1 MALLHVE
8 NLRKSFGG
16 LMAVKDLSFHVEAG
30 EILGLIGPNGAGKST
45 VFNLIMGSLK
55 PDRGQI
61 FFKGQEITHWPTYK
75 IVNAGI
81 ARVFQIA
88 RYFPRKTVYEN
99 VEIAALPNE
108 IFVRAGDPVT
118 KTLTCCVRT
127 GLCGHTALTPP
138 CGHPS
143 PVSHHGRGAGGEG
156 LTNSERC
163 TCRAELPG
171 MLPQGGLRR
180 LELARAIGTDPEL
193 LLLDEPFAGLSPQ
206 EVDEI
211 SQLIASLRNEGQTI
225 VLVDHNMRGVMRLVD
240 RIVVLCFGEKI
251 AEGTPE
257 EVARN
262 PQVQEAYLAGGGF

>member
-1 MALLHVE
+1 MVLLQVE

-45 VFNLIMGSLK
+45 VFNLIMGMLK
-55 PDRGQI
+55 PDIGNI
-61 FFKGQEITHWPTYK
+61 LFKGRDITGWPTYK
-75 IVNAGI
+75 IVDAGI

-99 VEIAALPNE
+99 VEISAIPNE
-108 IFVRAGDPVT
+108 IFVRAGDPAT
-118 KTLTCCVRT
+118 KTLTCCART
-127 GLCGHTALTPP
+127 GLCTNEHCP
-138 CGHPS
+138 
-143 PVSHHGRGAGGEG
+143 GGD
-156 LTNSERC
+156 LC
-163 TCRAELPG
+163 ICRSELPG

-193 LLLDEPFAGLSPQ
+193 LLLDEPFAGLSHS

-211 SQLIASLRNEGQTI
+211 SHLIASLRDEGQTI

-240 RIVVLCFGEKI
+240 RIVVLCFGEKL
-251 AEGTPE
+251 AEGSPE

-262 PQVQEAYLAGGGF
+262 PQVQEAYLAGGGL

>member
-1 MALLHVE
+1 MTLLRVE

-16 LMAVKDLSFHVEAG
+16 LMAVKDLSFHVEKG

-45 VFNLIMGSLK
+45 VFNLIMGRLK
-55 PDRGQI
+55 PDRGRI
-61 FFKGQEITHWPTYK
+61 FFKDHEITHWPTYK
-75 IVNAGI
+75 IVDAGI

-88 RYFPRKTVYEN
+88 QYFPRKTVYQN
-99 VEIAALPNE
+99 VEISAIPNE
-108 IFVRAGDPVT
+108 IFIRAPDPT
-118 KTLTCCVRT
+118 LKTIQSCART
-127 GLCGHTALTPP
+127 GLCPAEH
-138 CGHPS
+138 S
-143 PVSHHGRGAGGEG
+143 PDDD
-156 LTNSERC
+156 RC
-163 TCRAELPG
+163 LCRTELPG

-193 LLLDEPFAGLSPQ
+193 LLLDEPFAGLSPS

-211 SQLIASLRNEGQTI
+211 SHLIESLRDEGQTI

-240 RIVVLCFGEKI
+240 RIVVLCFGEKL

-262 PQVQEAYLAGGGF
+262 PQVQEAYLAGGGL

>member
-1 MALLHVE
+1 MALLEVKK
-8 NLRKSFGG
+8 LRKSFGG
-16 LMAVKDLSFHVEAG
+16 LMAVKDLSFHVESG
-30 EILGLIGPNGAGKST
+30 EIVGLIGPNGAGKST

-55 PDRGQI
+55 PDQGTVL
-61 FFKGQEITHWPTYK
+61 FKGRDITHWPTYK
-75 IVNAGI
+75 IVDMGI

-99 VEIAALPNE
+99 VEISAIPNE
-108 IFVRAGDPVT
+108 IFVRAADPAG
-118 KTLTCCVRT
+118 KTLASCVRT
-127 GLCGHTALTPP
+127 GLCTNEHCP
-138 CGHPS
+138 
-143 PVSHHGRGAGGEG
+143 GGD
-156 LTNSERC
+156 RC
-163 TCRAELPG
+163 TCRTELPG

-193 LLLDEPFAGLSPQ
+193 LLLDEPFAGLSPA

-211 SQLIASLRNEGQTI
+211 SHLIATLRDEGQTI

-240 RIVVLCFGEKI
+240 RIVVLCFGEKL

-262 PQVQEAYLAGGGF
+262 PQVQEAYLAGGGL

>member
-8 NLRKSFGG
+8 KLRKAFGG

-45 VFNLIMGSLK
+45 VFNLIMGTLK
-55 PDRGQI
+55 PDRGTVL
-61 FFKGQEITHWPTYK
+61 FKGRDITGWPTYK
-75 IVNAGI
+75 IVDAGI

-99 VEIAALPNE
+99 VEISVIPNE
-108 IFVRAGDPVT
+108 IFARCVDPES
-118 KTLTCCVRT
+118 KTIERCRRT
-127 GLCGHTALTPP
+127 GLCTNEHCP
-138 CGHPS
+138 
-143 PVSHHGRGAGGEG
+143 GGD
-156 LTNSERC
+156 SCRC
-163 TCRAELPG
+163 RSELPG

-211 SQLIASLRNEGQTI
+211 SHLIASLRDEGQTI
-225 VLVDHNMRGVMRLVD
+225 VVVDHNMRGVMRLVD
-240 RIVVLCFGEKI
+240 RIVVLSFGEKL
-251 AEGTPE
+251 AEGSPE

-262 PQVQEAYLAGGGF
+262 PQVQEAYLAGGGL

>member
-1 MALLHVE
+1 MALLEVKK
-8 NLRKSFGG
+8 LRKSFGG
-16 LMAVKDLSFHVEAG
+16 LMAVKDLSFHVESG
-30 EILGLIGPNGAGKST
+30 EIVGLIGPNGAGKST

-55 PDRGQI
+55 PDQGTVL
-61 FFKGQEITHWPTYK
+61 FKGRDITHWPTYK
-75 IVNAGI
+75 IVDMGI

-99 VEIAALPNE
+99 VEISAIPNE
-108 IFVRAGDPVT
+108 IFTKAADPT
-118 KTLTCCVRT
+118 PKTLQSCART
-127 GLCGHTALTPP
+127 GLCSTEH
-138 CGHPS
+138 S
-143 PVSHHGRGAGGEG
+143 PDDNNC
-156 LTNSERC
+156 L
-163 TCRAELPG
+163 CRLELPG

-193 LLLDEPFAGLSPQ
+193 LLLDEPFAGLSPA

-211 SQLIASLRNEGQTI
+211 SHLIATLRDEGQTI

-262 PQVQEAYLAGGGF
+262 PQVQEAYLAGGGL

>member
-16 LMAVKDLSFHVEAG
+16 LMAVKDLSFHVEPG

-45 VFNLIMGSLK
+45 VFNLIMGTIT
-55 PDRGQI
+55 PDQGRI
-61 FFKGQEITHWPTYK
+61 LFKGRDITHWPTYK
-75 IVNAGI
+75 IVDAGV

-99 VEIAALPNE
+99 VEISAIPNE
-108 IFVRAGDPVT
+108 IFVRSADPRA
-118 KTLTCCVRT
+118 KTVESCVRT
-127 GLCGHTALTPP
+127 GLC
-138 CGHPS
+138 
-143 PVSHHGRGAGGEG
+143 
-156 LTNSERC
+156 TNEHCPGDDRC
-163 TCRAELPG
+163 LCRSELPG

-193 LLLDEPFAGLSPQ
+193 LLLDEPFAGLSHA

-211 SQLIASLRNEGQTI
+211 SHLIASLRDEGQTI

>member
-1 MALLHVE
+1 MALLRVE

-16 LMAVKDLSFHVEAG
+16 LMAVKDLSFHVERG
-30 EILGLIGPNGAGKST
+30 EIVGLIGPNGAGKST
-45 VFNLIMGSLK
+45 VFNLIMGTLK
-55 PDRGQI
+55 PDRGRI
-61 FFKGQEITHWPTYK
+61 LFKGYDITHWPTYK
-75 IVNAGI
+75 IVDAGI

-88 RYFPRKTVYEN
+88 QYFPRKTVYEN
-99 VEIAALPNE
+99 VEISAIPNE
-108 IFVRAGDPVT
+108 IFTHAVDPAP
-118 KTLTCCVRT
+118 KTLQSCART
-127 GLCGHTALTPP
+127 GLCEH
-138 CGHPS
+138 S
-143 PVSHHGRGAGGEG
+143 SD
-156 LTNSERC
+156 NDRC
-163 TCRAELPG
+163 ICREELPG

-193 LLLDEPFAGLSPQ
+193 LLLDEPFAGLSPA

-211 SQLIASLRNEGQTI
+211 SHLIASLRAEGQTI

>member
-1 MALLHVE
+1 MALLRVE

-30 EILGLIGPNGAGKST
+30 EIVGLIGPNGAGKST
-45 VFNLIMGSLK
+45 VFNLIMGMLK
-55 PDRGQI
+55 PDRGCI
-61 FFKGQEITHWPTYK
+61 LFKEQDITHWPTYK
-75 IVNAGI
+75 IVDAGI
-81 ARVFQIA
+81 GRVFQIA
-88 RYFPRKTVYEN
+88 QYFPRKTVYEN
-99 VEIAALPNE
+99 VEISAIPNE
-108 IFVRAGDPVT
+108 ILTRAADPT
-118 KTLTCCVRT
+118 PKTLQSCERT
-127 GLCGHTALTPP
+127 GLCEH
-138 CGHPS
+138 S
-143 PVSHHGRGAGGEG
+143 SDE
-156 LTNSERC
+156 NRC
-163 TCRAELPG
+163 ICREELPG

-193 LLLDEPFAGLSPQ
+193 LLLDEPFAGLSPA

-211 SQLIASLRNEGQTI
+211 SHLIASLRDEGQTI

>member
-1 MALLHVE
+1 MALLRVE

-16 LMAVKDLSFHVEAG
+16 LMAVKDLSFHVEPQ

-45 VFNLIMGSLK
+45 VFNLIMGILK

-88 RYFPRKTVYEN
+88 QYFPRKTVYEN
-99 VEIAALPNE
+99 VEISAIPNE
-108 IFVRAGDPVT
+108 IFTRAIDPT
-118 KTLTCCVRT
+118 PKTLQSCERT
-127 GLCGHTALTPP
+127 GLCEH
-138 CGHPS
+138 S
-143 PVSHHGRGAGGEG
+143 SDE
-156 LTNSERC
+156 NRC
-163 TCRAELPG
+163 ICRQELPG

-193 LLLDEPFAGLSPQ
+193 LLLDEPFAGLSHA

-211 SQLIASLRNEGQTI
+211 SHLIASLRDEGQTI
-225 VLVDHNMRGVMRLVD
+225 ILVDHNMRGVMRLVD

>member
-8 NLRKSFGG
+8 GLRKSFGG
-16 LMAVKDLSFHVEAG
+16 LMAVKDLSFHVEPG

-45 VFNLIMGSLK
+45 VFNLIMGALK
-55 PDRGQI
+55 PDQGRI
-61 FFKGQEITHWPTYK
+61 LFKGRDITHWPTYK
-75 IVNAGI
+75 IVDAGI

-108 IFVRAGDPVT
+108 IFVRAGDPAT

-127 GLCGHTALTPP
+127 GLCTNEHCP
-138 CGHPS
+138 
-143 PVSHHGRGAGGEG
+143 GGEC
-156 LTNSERC
+156 C

-180 LELARAIGTDPEL
+180 LEVARAIGTDPEL

-211 SQLIASLRNEGQTI
+211 SRLIASLRDEGQTI
-225 VLVDHNMRGVMRLVD
+225 ILVDHNMRGVMRLVD
-240 RIVVLCFGEKI
+240 RIVVLCFGEKL

-262 PQVQEAYLAGGGF
+262 PQVQEAYLAGGGL

>member
-8 NLRKSFGG
+8 KLRKSFGG
-16 LMAVKDLSFHVEAG
+16 LMAVKDLSFHVEPG
-30 EILGLIGPNGAGKST
+30 EIVGLIGPNGAGKST
-45 VFNLIMGSLK
+45 VFNLIMGTLK
-55 PDRGQI
+55 PDRGTVLFQ
-61 FFKGQEITHWPTYK
+61 GRDITHWPTYK
-75 IVNAGI
+75 IVDAGI

-99 VEIAALPNE
+99 VEISAIPNE
-108 IFVRAGDPVT
+108 IFVRAADPVG
-118 KTLTCCVRT
+118 KTLASCVRT
-127 GLCGHTALTPP
+127 GLCTNEHCP
-138 CGHPS
+138 
-143 PVSHHGRGAGGEG
+143 GGDQ
-156 LTNSERC
+156 C
-163 TCRAELPG
+163 TCRWELPG

-193 LLLDEPFAGLSPQ
+193 LLLDEPFAGLSPA

-211 SQLIASLRNEGQTI
+211 SHLIASLRDEGQTI

-240 RIVVLCFGEKI
+240 RIVVLCFGEKL

-262 PQVQEAYLAGGGF
+262 PQVQEAYLAGGGL